1 MKRLLKTLI
10 QKGII
15 DYEMLVLEYYP
26 AFGLS
31 PIEAMALI
39 RLNNLARQGEGLI
52 KPDKFAKLLGI
63 TPKETEDVL
72 ASLMANGYLRIG
84 LMENDEGREKET
96 FDIDYFLV
104 KVVAS
109 FQEIDQ
115 TRQATETQRIAQY
128 LEETFQKPL
137 TPLDIEL
144 IGKWIEVEGV
154 TFAYLKELA
163 LEALKSPR
171 PSLKTIDR
179 LLLKKERQPAQIM
192 KKKDVL
198 KEFYKLWDE

>member
-1 MKRLLKTLI
+1 MYRLLKTFI
-10 QKGII
+10 EKQII
-15 DYEMLVLEYYP
+15 DYEQLVLTYYP
-26 AFGLS
+26 SFGLS
-31 PIEAMALI
+31 PVEAMALI
-39 RLNNLARQGEGLI
+39 RLNDLARRGEGLI
-52 KPDKFAKLLGI
+52 KPEKFSKLLGI

-72 ASLMANGYLRIG
+72 ASLMAQGYLKIALKAMDDG
-84 LMENDEGREKET
+84 KEKET

-109 FQEIDQ
+109 WQEADQ
-115 TRQATETQRIAQY
+115 SRQTSEMQAFAQY

-144 IGKWIEVEGV
+144 IGKWIETDGV
-154 TFAYLKELA
+154 TLAYLQELA
-163 LEALKSPR
+163 LEALKTQR

-179 LLLKKERQPAQIM
+179 LLLKQTSAPQVVM